1 MFTTESYRVWAQY
14 EESYAQ
20 MAGLLSRFKNGSG
33 EPESDS
39 PVLSEQKFGRA
50 HLLQSLENSD
60 LGWFWASDAEGRI
73 QYISEPAV
81 RRIGRPASDIVGRP
95 MTEVFLPVEGSED
108 SGGERPLKFQLAK
121 RNSIKP
127 TTVRLDRGEGAG
139 ESWWEIAGVPQTD
152 AGGKFSGYHG
162 IVRDVSESF
171 KHQRDAEKMSRYDSL
186 TGLSNRHRMSS
197 QLEATLT
204 AFKAS
209 KRSCAIM
216 LIDLDR
222 FKQVND
228 TMGHPAGDELLKQV
242 AGRLARVLGE
252 GVEIG
257 RIGGDEFEVIMPD
270 VDDRGT
276 LGDLAMRVIQM
287 VSQPYSIN
295 GMRAVIGCSVGVAVA
310 PFDGI
315 ESDELVKA
323 ADLAL
328 YSAKGGGRGQFRF
341 YSNELRDKA
350 SYRHQIEADL
360 RDAISRDELEMH
372 YQPILDVNRHEVV
385 CVEALMRWNHSE
397 RGMISPADFIPVAEE
412 VGIIR
417 ELGAWAL
424 LRVCETIREWPGDIR
439 AAVNVSAVQFSSED
453 FVDVVRRALKTSGV
467 NPARVELEITESVFV
482 GDMERAFRVF
492 NELKEL
498 GVKLALDD
506 FGTGYSSLGYL
517 RDAPFDKIKIDQSFV
532 RGCASPDNRNDAII
546 SAVVSLASALGME
559 TVAEGVETK
568 DELRAVTDRGV
579 SHVEG
584 MLFARA
590 LPQLEIEERLAT
602 GELKFVPKGPEKYR
616 SDRRT
621 EFRKIGLIHGDDR
634 YNVFLRNLSRTGA
647 KIEGLLDVPVGTDI
661 VLDLGGGQLAVATV
675 RRSEGFSQGVEF
687 ETPLISDGADGLCT
701 RHRVSPYQIEAAGR
715 PLRSLNDEA
724 VAALTGAMR
733 SSTKYFVEVDITST
747 RRD

>member
-1 MFTTESYRVWAQY
+1 
-14 EESYAQ
+14 
-20 MAGLLSRFKNGSG
+20 MAGFLSRLKNGSDEAQPSG
-33 EPESDS
+33 TQKPEAG
-39 PVLSEQKFGRA
+39 FGRA
-50 HLLQSLENSD
+50 NLLQSLENSD
-60 LGWFWASDAEGRI
+60 LGWFWASDATGKLI
-73 QYISEPAV
+73 YISEPAAQ
-81 RRIGRPASDIVGRP
+81 RIGKPADEIIGKQ
-95 MTEVFLPVEGSED
+95 MTEVFLAVEGGED
-108 SGGERPLKFQLAK
+108 TGHERPLKFQLAT

-127 TTVRLDRGEGAG
+127 TTVMLDIDGGNA
-139 ESWWEIAGVPQTD
+139 WWEIAGVPQTSP
-152 AGGKFSGYHG
+152 AGNFAGYHG
-162 IVRDVSESF
+162 IVRDVSETF
-171 KHQRDAEKMSRYDSL
+171 KSQRDAEKLSQYDSL
-186 TGLSNRHRMSS
+186 TGLSNRHRTSH
-197 QLEATLT
+197 QLDATLT
-204 AFKAS
+204 AFRNS

-242 AGRLARVLGE
+242 AARLQRVLGDK
-252 GVEIG
+252 VEIG
-257 RIGGDEFEVIMPD
+257 RIGGDEFQVIIPD
-270 VDDRGT
+270 EDDRGV

-287 VSQPYSIN
+287 ISQPYSIN
-295 GMRAVIGCSVGVAVA
+295 GLRAVIGCSLGVAVA

-315 ESDELVKA
+315 DADELVKA

-341 YSNELRDKA
+341 YSSDLRDKA

-360 RDAISRDELEMH
+360 RDAITRDELEMH
-372 YQPILDVNRHEVV
+372 YQPILDAKKHEVV
-385 CVEALMRWNHSE
+385 AVEALMRWNHSD

-424 LRVCETIREWPGDIR
+424 QRVCETIREWPGDVC
-439 AAVNVSAVQFSSED
+439 AAVNVSAVQFSSDD
-453 FVDVVRRALKTSGV
+453 FVEIVKRALKTSEV
-467 NPARVELEITESVFV
+467 NPSRIELEITESVFV

-492 NELKEL
+492 NELKAL
-498 GVKLALDD
+498 GVRLALDD

-532 RGCASPDNRNDAII
+532 RGCAAPDNKNDAII
-546 SAVVSLASALGME
+546 SAVVSLASALGMD

-568 DELRAVTDRGV
+568 DELAAVTQRGV
-579 SHVEG
+579 SHLQG
-584 MLFARA
+584 MLFSRA
-590 LPQLEIEERLAT
+590 IPQAEIEARLES

-634 YNVFLRNLSRTGA
+634 YNVFLRNLSKTGA
-647 KIEGLLDVPVGTDI
+647 KIEGLLDVPIGTDI
-661 VLDLGGGQLAVATV
+661 VLDLGGGQLAVAKV

-701 RHRVSPYQIEAAGR
+701 RHRVSPYQIEAAGK

-733 SSTKYFVEVDITST
+733 SSTKYFVEVDITNS
-747 RRD
+747 RGH